1 MSHTYEFNVSM
12 SCGGCSGAVDRAIKK
27 LDGVDSH
34 EVSLDTQTA
43 KVVSSSL
50 EFQTVYEKIAKTGKT
65 VNSAKVDGN
74 PVDLPVLA
82 A

>member
-1 MSHTYEFNVSM
+1 MS
-12 SCGGCSGAVDRAIKK
+12 A
-27 LDGVDSH
+27 GVDSH

-50 EFQTVYEKIAKTGKT
+50 EFDQVFQKIHKTGKKI
-65 VNSAKVDGN
+65 NSAKVDGN
-74 PVDLPVLA
+74 PVDLPVIA